1 MNIYGLILVILKKLM
16 KIINKRRFVV
26 GDYKTIKEY
35 SNYAEQKGH
44 NPVIFSDLS
53 ENEQEYLYA
62 FISEVKR
69 EFTEQDKPFFHLFDR
84 SVNSNYGKF
93 YVLLNDC
100 VIEYNYYLNSKPF
113 IRCNLAVFVPSVR
126 FVTIYEL

>member
-1 MNIYGLILVILKKLM
+1 MNIYGLILVLLKKLM

-35 SNYAEQKGH
+35 SNYAEQKGYK
-44 NPVIFSDLS
+44 PVIFSNLS

-62 FISEVKR
+62 FISEVKK

-84 SVNSNYGKF
+84 SVNSSCEKF
-93 YVLLNDC
+93 YALLNDC
-100 VIEYNYYLNSKPF
+100 VIEYNYHLLFDPAYPHQ
-113 IRCNLAVFVPSVR
+113 
-126 FVTIYEL
+126 Y

>member
-1 MNIYGLILVILKKLM
+1 MTIYGFILVLLKKLM

-35 SNYAEQKGH
+35 SNYAEQTGYK
-44 NPVIFSDLS
+44 PVFFSDLS

-62 FISEVKR
+62 FIREVKK

-84 SVNSNYGKF
+84 SVNSSYEKF
-93 YVLLNDC
+93 YTLLNDC
-100 VIEYNYYLNSKPF
+100 VIEYNYHLNSKPF
-113 IRCNLAVFVPSVR
+113 MSCGLFSFVPGVR